1 MAVAPVPE
9 GYHNVQPYLIVNGAK
24 DLLEFIKNV
33 FGATQSELMQAPD
46 GSKVMHAEVK
56 IGDSTVM
63 MSDAQGPWQPMPA
76 AMYVYV
82 PNVDDTYKKMLA
94 AGGTSV
100 MEPADQFYGDRHGG
114 VKDRW
119 GNFWWIATR
128 VENVSREELSRRAEE
143 YMAKQKQM
151 A

>member
-33 FGATQSELMQAPD
+33 FGATQTELMQAPD

-76 AMYVYV
+76 AMYV
-82 PNVDDTYKKMLA
+82 
-94 AGGTSV
+94 
-100 MEPADQFYGDRHGG
+100 
-114 VKDRW
+114 
-119 GNFWWIATR
+119 
-128 VENVSREELSRRAEE
+128 
-143 YMAKQKQM
+143 
-151 A
+151 